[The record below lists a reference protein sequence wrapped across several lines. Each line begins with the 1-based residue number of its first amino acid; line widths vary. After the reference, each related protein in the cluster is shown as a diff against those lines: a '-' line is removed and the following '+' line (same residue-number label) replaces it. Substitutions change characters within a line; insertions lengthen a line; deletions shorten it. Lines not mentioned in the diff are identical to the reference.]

1 MPTLRAYDQHQLD
14 QTLLAQHFVIRRGQA
29 QACGLTAK
37 AIWHRIK
44 PGGPWRVV
52 LPGVYAV
59 GGGGALSDIQR
70 DCAAWLFADRAIAIT
85 GLAAVAVHGIPA
97 NRPELVDILVPWQCR
112 RTDVGFVR
120 FHRTTIKPAAVFT
133 LGPVRYADPARA
145 VADAARQLPDLADV
159 RAVVSAGVQRGK
171 VEISQLTQVLDAG
184 PMRGSARLRIA
195 LAEVADGVRSVAEAD
210 LRSLVKKAGLPTPL
224 YNPRL
229 YLDGRFLACPDVWW
243 PDAGVAVEVDSRAYH
258 LSAADWEKT
267 MARHNR
273 MVAAGILLLHFPPT
287 QIRKDGRA
295 VIHKVRSTLATG
307 HGPLARITT
316 EACASARLL

>member
-1 MPTLRAYDQHQLD
+1 MPKLCDFDQHQLD
-14 QTLLAQHFVIRRGQA
+14 QILVDQHFMIRRSQA
-29 QACGLTAK
+29 QTCGLTGK

-44 PGGPWRVV
+44 PGGPWRAV

-59 GGGGALSDIQR
+59 GAGTMSDVQR
-70 DCAAWLFADRAIAIT
+70 DCAAWLYAERAIAIT
-85 GLAAVAVHGIPA
+85 GLAAVAIHGIPA
-97 NRPELVDILVPWQCR
+97 TRPELVDVLVPWQYR

-120 FHRTTIKPAAVFT
+120 FHRTTIQPAAVFR
-133 LGPVRYADPARA
+133 LGLVGYADPARA
-145 VADAARQLPDLADV
+145 VADAARQLPDFAEV

-171 VEISQLTQVLDAG
+171 VAIPQLTQALDAG
-184 PMRGSARLRIA
+184 PMRGSGRLRAA

-210 LRSLVKKAGLPTPL
+210 LRSLIKKAGLPTPL

-229 YLDGRFLACPDVWW
+229 FLDGEFLACPDAWW

-267 MARHNR
+267 MARHNQ

-287 QIRKDGRA
+287 QLRKEGRA
-295 VIHKVRSTLATG
+295 VTNKIRSTLATG
-307 HGPLARITT
+307 HGPLPRIRT
-316 EACASARLL
+316 EPCASTRRL